1 MHTQRLLGHTMCNLV
16 QSVLL
21 LGGMA
26 LLLMLLGWLIAG
38 AIGVGVAVVGWY
50 Y

>member
-1 MHTQRLLGHTMCNLV
+1 MHTQRLLGHKMHNLV

-21 LGGMA
+21 LGGMT

-38 AIGVGVAVVGWY
+38 AIGVGVAVVG
-50 Y
+50 

>member
-1 MHTQRLLGHTMCNLV
+1 MHNLV

-26 LLLMLLGWLIAG
+26 LLLMLLGWLMTG
-38 AIGVGVAVVGWY
+38 AVGIGRL
-50 Y
+50 